1 MCPSFSATSI
11 SRDFCGSDLTIS
23 NKFVDSTKFH
33 LLCPMSCNESNVGQ
47 RELLRKADNKELQQ
61 RKHRGKIRF
70 VALAACQKVF
80 FFTGFLL
87 WFRIP
92 VLRWLIF
99 FFFDVSL
106 I

>member
-1 MCPSFSATSI
+1 MVVCPSFSATSI
-11 SRDFCGSDLTIS
+11 SGDFCGSGLTIS

-61 RKHRGKIRF
+61 RMHRGKIRF

-87 WFRIP
+87 WFRIA

-99 FFFDVSL
+99 FDVPL